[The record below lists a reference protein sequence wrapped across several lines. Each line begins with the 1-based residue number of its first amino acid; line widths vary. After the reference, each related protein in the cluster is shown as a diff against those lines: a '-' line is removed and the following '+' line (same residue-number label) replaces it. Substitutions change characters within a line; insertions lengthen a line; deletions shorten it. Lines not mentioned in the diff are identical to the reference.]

1 MAEEEFLLWE
11 DEEARLWLAEVE
23 FLVWVAEEEFL
34 FWVAEE
40 VFRVCV
46 AAEEFLVWVAEE
58 VFLVWV
64 ADLESFPEPL
74 WTVADDEE
82 PPRDEED
89 AEELRVA
96 VPEEFLCWVEL
107 L

>member
-1 MAEEEFLLWE
+1 M
-11 DEEARLWLAEVE
+11 
-23 FLVWVAEEEFL
+23 AEEEFL
-34 FWVAEE
+34 FWVAEDE
-40 VFRVCV
+40 FLVCV
-46 AAEEFLVWVAEE
+46 AEEEF
-58 VFLVWV
+58 FVWV
-64 ADLESFPEPL
+64 ADLELLPELL

-89 AEELRVA
+89 ELRVA

>member
-1 MAEEEFLLWE
+1 MAEEEFLVWE
-11 DEEARLWLAEVE
+11 DEEARLWLAE
-23 FLVWVAEEEFL
+23 
-34 FWVAEE
+34 
-40 VFRVCV
+40 
-46 AAEEFLVWVAEE
+46 EEFLVWVAEE

-64 ADLESFPEPL
+64 ADLESFPELL

-89 AEELRVA
+89 ELRVA

>member
-1 MAEEEFLLWE
+1 M
-11 DEEARLWLAEVE
+11 
-23 FLVWVAEEEFL
+23 AEEEFL

-40 VFRVCV
+40 QFRDC
-46 AAEEFLVWVAEE
+46 VAEE
-58 VFLVWV
+58 EFLVWV
-64 ADLESFPEPL
+64 ADLELLPELL

-82 PPRDEED
+82 PPRDDED
-89 AEELRVA
+89 ELRVA

>member
-1 MAEEEFLLWE
+1 MAEDEFLVWEDEEVLFWVAEEEF
-11 DEEARLWLAEVE
+11 RVC
-23 FLVWVAEEEFL
+23 VAEEEFL

-40 VFRVCV
+40 EFRVCV
-46 AAEEFLVWVAEE
+46 AEEE
-58 VFLVWV
+58 FLVWV
-64 ADLESFPEPL
+64 ADLELLPELL

-82 PPRDEED
+82 PPRDDED
-89 AEELRVA
+89 ELRVA

>member
-1 MAEEEFLLWE
+1 M
-11 DEEARLWLAEVE
+11 
-23 FLVWVAEEEFL
+23 
-34 FWVAEE
+34 
-40 VFRVCV
+40 
-46 AAEEFLVWVAEE
+46 AEE

-64 ADLESFPEPL
+64 ADLELLPELL

>member
-1 MAEEEFLLWE
+1 MAEEEFLVCVAEDEFLVWE
-11 DEEARLWLAEVE
+11 DEEVL
-23 FLVWVAEEEFL
+23 FWVAEEEF
-34 FWVAEE
+34 
-40 VFRVCV
+40 RVCV
-46 AAEEFLVWVAEE
+46 AEEE
-58 VFLVWV
+58 FLVWV
-64 ADLESFPEPL
+64 ADLELLPELL